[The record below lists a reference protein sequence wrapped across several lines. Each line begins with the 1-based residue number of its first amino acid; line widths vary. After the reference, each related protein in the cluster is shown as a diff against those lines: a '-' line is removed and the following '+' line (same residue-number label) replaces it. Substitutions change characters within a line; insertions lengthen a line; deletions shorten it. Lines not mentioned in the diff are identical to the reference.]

1 MKKTTTNIKHLG
13 MVGLCCLALAGCAT
27 TPAEDVYSRE
37 GKHQVESIQVGTVES
52 IRPVTI
58 AGEVSPIGGRTA
70 SILGQVAG
78 AVAGGGGIAGQ
89 LLGSLGGLFGGIAGS
104 AAEEAMMRK
113 EGLQITVALSSGE
126 SLAIVQASSDLTEFE
141 VGDSVKVI
149 ERNGVQR
156 IVKQQ
161 TLANTL

>member
-1 MKKTTTNIKHLG
+1 MKMMNTIKHLG
-13 MVGLCCLALAGCAT
+13 MIGFCCVALAGCAT
-27 TPAEDVYSRE
+27 TPPEDIYSHE
-37 GKHQVESIQVGTVES
+37 GKHQVESIQVGIVEN

-58 AGEVSPIGGRTA
+58 AGEVTPIGGRTV

-78 AVAGGGGIAGQ
+78 SVAGGGGIAGQ
-89 LLGSLGGLFGGIAGS
+89 LLASLGGLFGSIAGS

-113 EGLQITVALSSGE
+113 DGIQITITLNSGE
-126 SLAIVQASSDLTEFE
+126 SLAIVQAASDETTFNI
-141 VGDSVKVI
+141 GDRVKVI

-156 IVKQQ
+156 IIKQQ